1 MEDILGVI
9 VITCIVVI
17 LTLAFLL
24 LFWAFF
30 TTPYFKYK
38 LYKKTNKIQWKCEE
52 TWESKEDRLN
62 NKRTDY
68 ECSLSYRILPS
79 EINKFVRIFGDNSW
93 IYPFHTNIVFKN
105 QEEFKKYVSNFVTY
119 GDIKSWVSEENNILW
134 YEP

>member
-9 VITCIVVI
+9 VITCIIVI
-17 LTLAFLL
+17 ITAGFLL
-24 LFWAFF
+24 LFWAVL

-52 TWESKEDRLN
+52 TWESKQDRLN

-79 EINKFVRIFGDNSW
+79 EINKFVQIFGDNSW

-119 GDIKSWVSEENNILW
+119 GDIKTWINEKNNILW

>member
-9 VITCIVVI
+9 VITCIVAI
-17 LTLAFLL
+17 LAVVFLL
-24 LFWAFF
+24 LFWAIL

-38 LYKKTNKIQWKCEE
+38 LYKKTNRIQWKCEE
-52 TWESKEDRLN
+52 TWESKQDRLN

-68 ECSLSYRILPS
+68 KCSLSYRILPS
-79 EINKFVRIFGDNSW
+79 EINKFVQIFGDNSW

-119 GDIKSWVSEENNILW
+119 GDIKTWIDEENNILW

>member
-9 VITCIVVI
+9 VITCIVAI
-17 LTLAFLL
+17 LAVVFLL
-24 LFWAFF
+24 LFWAIL

-38 LYKKTNKIQWKCEE
+38 LYKKTNRIQWKCEE
-52 TWESKEDRLN
+52 TWESKQDRLN

-79 EINKFVRIFGDNSW
+79 EINKFVQIFGDNSW
-93 IYPFHTNIVFKN
+93 IYPFHTNIVFKD

-119 GDIKSWVSEENNILW
+119 GDIKTWIDEENNILW

>member
-1 MEDILGVI
+1 MEDILLMVI
-9 VITCIVVI
+9 IIFTIVI
-17 LTLAFLL
+17 LTCLILL
-24 LFWAFF
+24 LVWWTL

-52 TWESKEDRLN
+52 TWESKQNRLN

-93 IYPFHTNIVFKN
+93 IYPFNTNIVFKN

-119 GDIKSWVSEENNILW
+119 WDIKNWTDEDNNILW